1 MVEGYLSSEGGGGPD
16 FTGRAMDRANT
27 DWGNGVKNISVVI
40 PIFNEVEN
48 ISSLSQALRAVMEGM
63 KAPYEVIFVDD
74 GSNDGSGDVLQ
85 NLAQDDKRIKVIQ
98 FRKNFGQT
106 AAIAA
111 GVEHAQG
118 EIIVTMDGDG
128 QNDPKDIPR
137 LLEKLEKGY
146 DVASGWRKHRKDPFL
161 NKKLPSS
168 VANWLISWL
177 TRVRLH
183 DYGCTLKAYRRDILK
198 DVRLYGEMHRFIP
211 AYASWV
217 GARITELEVAHH
229 PRKHGRSKYG
239 LSRTSSIVLDL
250 ITILFLQR
258 YSTKPI
264 RLFGGAGMTLF
275 VLGVFTGL
283 FVLFRRIIWGGAWIS
298 PMILLSFLFITM
310 GVMFILLGLIA
321 EIIIRTYH
329 ESQGKPIYAIK
340 SSINLNR

>member
-1 MVEGYLSSEGGGGPD
+1 
-16 FTGRAMDRANT
+16 MDTKR
-27 DWGNGVKNISVVI
+27 GKEVKAVSIVI
-40 PIFNEVEN
+40 PIFNEEKN
-48 ISSLSQALRAVMEGM
+48 ISPLYQALKDVMEGM
-63 KAPYEVIFVDD
+63 KVAYEVIFVDD
-74 GSNDGSGDVLQ
+74 GSNDSSDDVLQ
-85 NLAQDDKRIKVIQ
+85 GLAQDDKRIKVIQ

-128 QNDPKDIPR
+128 QNDPRDIPR
-137 LLEKLEKGY
+137 LLEKLEEGY
-146 DVASGWRKHRKDPFL
+146 DVVSGWRKNRKDPLL
-161 NKKLPSS
+161 NKKFPSA
-168 VANWLISWL
+168 VANRLISWL

-183 DYGCTLKAYRRDILK
+183 DYGCTLKAYRRNILM

-229 PRKHGRSKYG
+229 PRRHGKSKYG
-239 LSRTSSIVLDL
+239 LSRTSSIILDL

-264 RLFGGAGMTLF
+264 RLFGGVGMVLL
-275 VLGVFTGL
+275 VLGFLTGL
-283 FVLFRRIIWGGAWIS
+283 FVLFRKLVWGGVWIS
-298 PMILLSFLFITM
+298 PMIFISFLFITM
-310 GVMFILLGLIA
+310 GVMLVLLGLIA

-340 SSINLNR
+340 STVNLD

>member
-1 MVEGYLSSEGGGGPD
+1 
-16 FTGRAMDRANT
+16 MDRT
-27 DWGNGVKNISVVI
+27 DRDRENGLKAVSVVI
-40 PIFNEVEN
+40 PIFNEEEN
-48 ISSLSQALRAVMEGM
+48 ISPLYQALKAAMEGM
-63 KAPYEVIFVDD
+63 KSAYEVIFVDD
-74 GSNDGSGDVLQ
+74 GSDDGSGEVLLR
-85 NLAQDDKRIKVIQ
+85 LAQGDNQIKVIQ
-98 FRKNFGQT
+98 LRKNFGQT

-111 GVEHAQG
+111 GVDFARG
-118 EIIVTMDGDG
+118 KIIVTMDGDG

-137 LLEKLEKGY
+137 LLKKLEGGY
-146 DVASGWRKHRKDPFL
+146 DVASGWRKNRKDPFL
-161 NKKLPSS
+161 SKKFPSA
-168 VANWLISWL
+168 VANRLISWL

-217 GARITELEVAHH
+217 GAKITELEVSHH
-229 PRKHGRSKYG
+229 PRRHGRSKYG
-239 LSRTSSIVLDL
+239 LSRTSSIILDL

-264 RLFGGAGMTLF
+264 RLFGGAGMILF
-275 VLGVFTGL
+275 GLGGVTGL
-283 FVLFRRIIWGGAWIS
+283 FVLYRRLIWGGVWIS

-329 ESQGKPIYAIK
+329 ESQGKPVYAIK
-340 SSINLNR
+340 STINLNQ

>member
-1 MVEGYLSSEGGGGPD
+1 MKRLS
-16 FTGRAMDRANT
+16 
-27 DWGNGVKNISVVI
+27 VII
-40 PIFNEVEN
+40 PIFNEEEN
-48 ISSLSQALRAVMEGM
+48 ITPLYRELKSVLEGM
-63 KAPYEVIFVDD
+63 RAKYEVIFVDD
-74 GSNDGSGDVLQ
+74 GSNDASNEILRR
-85 NLAQDDKRIKVIQ
+85 LAKDDKEIKVIH

-128 QNDPKDIPR
+128 QNDPRDIPR
-137 LLEKLEKGY
+137 LLARLEQGY
-146 DVASGWRKHRKDPFL
+146 DVASGWRRNRQDSLL
-161 NKKLPSS
+161 NKRFPSAL
-168 VANWLISWL
+168 ANKLISWL

-217 GARITELEVAHH
+217 GARITEMEVAHH
-229 PRKHGRSKYG
+229 PRRHGRSKYG
-239 LSRTSSIVLDL
+239 LSRTSSIILDL
-250 ITILFLQR
+250 ITFLFLQR

-264 RLFGGAGMTLF
+264 RLFGGAGMTL
-275 VLGVFTGL
+275 LGLGILTGL
-283 FVLFRRIIWGGAWIS
+283 FVLYRRIIWGGAWVS
-298 PMILLSFLFITM
+298 PMILISFLFITM

-329 ESQGKPIYAIK
+329 ESQGKPIYAVK
-340 SSINLNR
+340 TMINFK

>member
-1 MVEGYLSSEGGGGPD
+1 
-16 FTGRAMDRANT
+16 
-27 DWGNGVKNISVVI
+27 VKKISVVI
-40 PIFNEVEN
+40 PIFNEVED
-48 ISSLSQALRAVMEGM
+48 ISPLSRALKAVMEEM
-63 KAPYEVIFVDD
+63 KTAYEVIFVDD
-74 GSNDGSGDVLQ
+74 GSDDGSGDVLQ
-85 NLAQDDKRIKVIQ
+85 SLAKNDKRIKVIQ

-128 QNDPKDIPR
+128 QNDPRDIPP
-137 LLEKLEKGY
+137 LLKKLEEGY
-146 DVASGWRKHRKDPFL
+146 DVASGWRKNRKDPFL
-161 NKKLPSS
+161 NKRFPSA
-168 VANWLISWL
+168 VANRLISWL
-177 TRVRLH
+177 TKVRLH
-183 DYGCTLKAYRRDILK
+183 DYGCTLKAYRRDILR

-217 GARITELEVAHH
+217 GARITELEVRHY

-239 LSRTSSIVLDL
+239 LSRTSSIILDL

-264 RLFGGAGMTLF
+264 RLFGGAGMILL
-275 VLGVFTGL
+275 VLGLLTGL
-283 FVLFRRIIWGGAWIS
+283 FVLFRKLVWGGVWIS
-298 PMILLSFLFITM
+298 PMILISFLFITM
-310 GVMFILLGLIA
+310 GVMFVLLGLIA

-340 SSINLNR
+340 TTVNLE

>member
-1 MVEGYLSSEGGGGPD
+1 MKAV
-16 FTGRAMDRANT
+16 
-27 DWGNGVKNISVVI
+27 SVVI
-40 PIFNEVEN
+40 PIFNEEEN
-48 ISSLSQALRAVMEGM
+48 IPPLYQALKTVMERM
-63 KAPYEVIFVDD
+63 KTTYEVIFVDD
-74 GSNDGSGDVLQ
+74 GSNDDSGEILKRLSQ
-85 NLAQDDKRIKVIQ
+85 GDKKLKLIQ

-137 LLEKLEKGY
+137 LLEKLEEGY
-146 DVASGWRKHRKDPFL
+146 DVASGWRKNRKDPFL
-161 NKKLPSS
+161 NKRFPSA
-168 VANWLISWL
+168 VANRLISWL
-177 TRVRLH
+177 TKVRLH
-183 DYGCTLKAYRRDILK
+183 DYGCTLKAYRRDILR

-217 GARITELEVAHH
+217 GARITELEVRHY

-239 LSRTSSIVLDL
+239 LSRTSSIILDL

-264 RLFGGAGMTLF
+264 RLFGGAGMILL
-275 VLGVFTGL
+275 VLGLLTGL
-283 FVLFRRIIWGGAWIS
+283 FVLFRKLVWGGVWIS
-298 PMILLSFLFITM
+298 PMILISFLFITM
-310 GVMFILLGLIA
+310 GVMFVLLGLIA

-340 SSINLNR
+340 TTVNLE

>member
-1 MVEGYLSSEGGGGPD
+1 MD
-16 FTGRAMDRANT
+16 RQNTGRRRQ
-27 DWGNGVKNISVVI
+27 VKRLSVVV
-40 PIFNEVEN
+40 PIFNEEEN
-48 ISSLSQALRAVMEGM
+48 ITPLYREVKNVLEGLGT
-63 KAPYEVIFVDD
+63 AYEVIFVDD
-74 GSNDGSGDVLQ
+74 GSIDASYEVLQ
-85 NLAQDDKRIKVIQ
+85 GLAKDDKEIKIIQ
-98 FRKNFGQT
+98 FRRNFGQT

-128 QNDPKDIPR
+128 QNDPQDIPR
-137 LLEKLEKGY
+137 LLEQLEQGY
-146 DVASGWRKHRKDPFL
+146 DVASGWRKSRKDPFL
-161 NKKLPSS
+161 NKRFPSA
-168 VANWLISWL
+168 VANRLISWL
-177 TRVRLH
+177 TGVTLH

-229 PRKHGRSKYG
+229 PRKHGKSKYG
-239 LSRTSSIVLDL
+239 LSRTTSIILDL

-264 RLFGGAGMTLF
+264 RLFGGAGMTLLG
-275 VLGVFTGL
+275 LGVLSGL
-283 FVLFRRIIWGGAWIS
+283 FVLFRRIIWGGVWIS
-298 PMILLSFLFITM
+298 PMILISFLFITM

-329 ESQGKPIYAIK
+329 ESQGKPIYVVK
-340 SSINLNR
+340 SMTNL

>member
-1 MVEGYLSSEGGGGPD
+1 
-16 FTGRAMDRANT
+16 MDKKDTERGSRLTA
-27 DWGNGVKNISVVI
+27 VSVVI
-40 PIFNEVEN
+40 PIFNEEEN
-48 ISSLSQALRAVMEGM
+48 ITPLYQELKTVMEGM
-63 KAPYEVIFVDD
+63 KKEYEVIFIDD
-74 GSNDGSGDVLQ
+74 GSDDGSGEVLEQ
-85 NLAQDDKRIKVIQ
+85 LAQQDNVIKVIR

-128 QNDPKDIPR
+128 QNNPRDIPR
-137 LLEKLEKGY
+137 LLERLEQGY
-146 DVASGWRKHRKDPFL
+146 DVVSGWRKNRKESL
-161 NKKLPSS
+161 LKRRLPSAL
-168 VANWLISWL
+168 ANKLISLL
-177 TRVRLH
+177 TRVKLH

-217 GARITELEVAHH
+217 GAKITEMEVIDH
-229 PRKHGRSKYG
+229 PRKYGRSKYG
-239 LSRTSSIVLDL
+239 LSRTISVILDL

-264 RLFGGAGMTLF
+264 RLFGGAGF
-275 VLGVFTGL
+275 VLLSLGAMAGL
-283 FVLFRRIIWGGAWIS
+283 FVLYRRLVLGGVWIS
-298 PMILLSFLFITM
+298 PMILISFLFVTM

-329 ESQGKPIYAIK
+329 ESQGKPVYVVK
-340 SSINLNR
+340 SMKNFE

>member
-1 MVEGYLSSEGGGGPD
+1 
-16 FTGRAMDRANT
+16 MDRADT
-27 DWGNGVKNISVVI
+27 KRGRGLKTVSVVI
-40 PIFNEVEN
+40 PIFNEEEN
-48 ISSLSQALRAVMEGM
+48 IPPLYQDLKAVMEEMGV
-63 KAPYEVIFVDD
+63 KYEVIFIDDGSDD
-74 GSNDGSGDVLQ
+74 GSNEILQ
-85 NLAQDDKRIKVIQ
+85 RLAQKHKGIKIIQ

-128 QNDPKDIPR
+128 QNDPRDIPP
-137 LLEKLEKGY
+137 LLKKLEEGY
-146 DVASGWRKHRKDPFL
+146 DVASGWRKNRKDPFL
-161 NKKLPSS
+161 NKRFPSA
-168 VANWLISWL
+168 VANRLISWL
-177 TRVRLH
+177 TKVRLH
-183 DYGCTLKAYRRDILK
+183 DYGCTLKAYRRDILR

-217 GARITELEVAHH
+217 GARITELEVRHY

-239 LSRTSSIVLDL
+239 LSRTSSIILDL

-275 VLGVFTGL
+275 VLGILTGL
-283 FVLFRRIIWGGAWIS
+283 FVLFRRIIWGGVWIS
-298 PMILLSFLFITM
+298 PMILISFLFITM
-310 GVMFILLGLIA
+310 GVMFVLLGLIA

-340 SSINLNR
+340 STINVNR

>member
-1 MVEGYLSSEGGGGPD
+1 
-16 FTGRAMDRANT
+16 MDREDT
-27 DWGNGVKNISVVI
+27 ERGRELKRLSVVI
-40 PIFNEVEN
+40 PIFNEEEN
-48 ISSLSQALRAVMEGM
+48 ITPLYRELKAVMEGM
-63 KAPYEVIFVDD
+63 RTEYEVIFIDD
-74 GSNDGSGDVLQ
+74 GSVDASNEVLQ
-85 NLAQDDKRIKVIQ
+85 GLAQNDKGIKIIQ

-128 QNDPKDIPR
+128 QNDPRDIPR
-137 LLEKLEKGY
+137 LVEKLAQGY
-146 DVASGWRKHRKDPFL
+146 DVTSGWRRHRKDPLL
-161 NKKLPSS
+161 NKKFPSAL
-168 VANWLISWL
+168 ANRLISWL

-217 GARITELEVAHH
+217 GARITELEVTHH
-229 PRKHGRSKYG
+229 PRRHGKSKYG
-239 LSRTSSIVLDL
+239 LSRTTSIILDL
-250 ITILFLQR
+250 ITFLFLQR

-275 VLGVFTGL
+275 VLGILTGL
-283 FVLFRRIIWGGAWIS
+283 FVLYRRIIWGGAWIS
-298 PMILLSFLFITM
+298 PMILISFLFITM

-329 ESQGKPIYAIK
+329 ESQGKPIYVVK
-340 SSINLNR
+340 SMINFE

>member
-1 MVEGYLSSEGGGGPD
+1 
-16 FTGRAMDRANT
+16 MDRQDT
-27 DWGNGVKNISVVI
+27 SRRRRELKRLSVII
-40 PIFNEVEN
+40 PIFNEEEN
-48 ISSLSQALRAVMEGM
+48 ITPLYRELKSVLEGM
-63 KAPYEVIFVDD
+63 RAKYEVIFVDD
-74 GSNDGSGDVLQ
+74 GSNDASNEILRR
-85 NLAQDDKRIKVIQ
+85 LAKDDKEIKVIH

-128 QNDPKDIPR
+128 QNDPRDIPR
-137 LLEKLEKGY
+137 LLARLEQGY
-146 DVASGWRKHRKDPFL
+146 DVASGWRRNRQDSLL
-161 NKKLPSS
+161 NKRFPSAL
-168 VANWLISWL
+168 ANKLISWL

-217 GARITELEVAHH
+217 GARITEMEVAHH
-229 PRKHGRSKYG
+229 PRRHGRSKYG
-239 LSRTSSIVLDL
+239 LSRTSSIILDL
-250 ITILFLQR
+250 ITFLFLQR

-264 RLFGGAGMTLF
+264 RLFGGAGMTL
-275 VLGVFTGL
+275 LGLGILTGL
-283 FVLFRRIIWGGAWIS
+283 FVLYRRIIWGGAWVS
-298 PMILLSFLFITM
+298 PMILISFLFITM

-329 ESQGKPIYAIK
+329 ESQGKPIYAVK
-340 SSINLNR
+340 TMINFK